1 MGNTALALRYNILD
15 SATENFLGGSSRA
28 ATLSSTARNNDVN
41 DQALV
46 FTAVSVVSPK
56 AANEAR
62 FQLAR
67 RMFGF
72 PSVVSEPAIEVSN
85 LLAMGKST
93 SDVDFYQEDRAQLSD
108 NFSYSTGRHQLKAGG
123 DYNHLRDK
131 DRWALFFPARIIFPA
146 LPALLAFSPTSTTGP
161 VVSGG
166 R

>member
-1 MGNTALALRYNILD
+1 MGNAALACATTFSTPRLKTS
-15 SATENFLGGSSRA
+15 SAEARA
-28 ATLSSTARNNDVN
+28 RALSSTARNNDVN

-72 PSVVSEPAIEVSN
+72 LLRRVRTGHRSLN